1 MVRETYVQALDT
13 VALSSPKE
21 SEDLATIT
29 EKTGVRSSPKK
40 GRASHLS
47 ALLDRQKRLQ
57 QDLSEGTKSWEVDV
71 SSLEQSSANLKASTG
86 EIESILATKESPN
99 QLKEIVQKNMQL
111 EQQLVVQN
119 ECVNSRKAE
128 LQEIERELSLV
139 AREVKSICLQHGI
152 RIIGTD
158 APAKPVFTIVWE
170 LSRQVRKDNIEVTP
184 NETGNPQD
192 QQPSTS
198 LSVDTSLDPNNPFE
212 QSWNDV
218 LKSTT
223 LERTVYHLAGLL
235 NSPSQQQAT
244 TDVSG
249 SPDGKG
255 NKLESIIEGPG
266 TAPSNRISQ
275 TPVKVQICCQ
285 GNLIQEHV
293 ACYSGPLLDDSNDRR
308 LPHGNGSLWFANGDW
323 YLGEFVHGQLHGNG
337 TFTRRQRGKAK
348 VYRGR
353 FLQNQFVRKISAK
366 SKSKKKMIVV

>member
-1 MVRETYVQALDT
+1 
-13 VALSSPKE
+13 
-21 SEDLATIT
+21 
-29 EKTGVRSSPKK
+29 
-40 GRASHLS
+40 
-47 ALLDRQKRLQ
+47 
-57 QDLSEGTKSWEVDV
+57 
-71 SSLEQSSANLKASTG
+71 
-86 EIESILATKESPN
+86 
-99 QLKEIVQKNMQL
+99 MQL

-158 APAKPVFTIVWE
+158 APAKPLFTIVWE

-249 SPDGKG
+249 SPDGKY
-255 NKLESIIEGPG
+255 
-266 TAPSNRISQ
+266 ASQ
-275 TPVKVQICCQ
+275 
-285 GNLIQEHV
+285 
-293 ACYSGPLLDDSNDRR
+293 
-308 LPHGNGSLWFANGDW
+308 
-323 YLGEFVHGQLHGNG
+323 
-337 TFTRRQRGKAK
+337 
-348 VYRGR
+348 
-353 FLQNQFVRKISAK
+353 
-366 SKSKKKMIVV
+366 